1 MLKWSRRCLCLL
13 RRSFEVIQY
22 LELCVS
28 AFKTWNWT
36 PMSMWYMF
44 YSDLC
49 AYLKNSSSLESSSG
63 LTKKSRDAGTT
74 PGQYSTAA
82 RRPGVVLS
90 GPSRP
95 IRSS

>member
-63 LTKKSRDAGTT
+63 LTKKSRDAGTVQHGGPASRRRT
-74 PGQYSTAA
+74 KWTLSTD
-82 RRPGVVLS
+82 
-90 GPSRP
+90 
-95 IRSS
+95 